1 MAHSFLCCVV
11 EVRGGPRNNKVS
23 LCSAFPIMCA
33 FAQVEI
39 HLRYDT
45 QVVSSTKKVSDGLL
59 EWNET
64 LKL

>member
-1 MAHSFLCCVV
+1 V
-11 EVRGGPRNNKVS
+11 EVRGGPRNNKVF
-23 LCSAFPIMCA
+23 LCSAFLIKIMCA
-33 FAQVEI
+33 FAQI
-39 HLRYDT
+39 KRHLRYNM

>member
-1 MAHSFLCCVV
+1 
-11 EVRGGPRNNKVS
+11 
-23 LCSAFPIMCA
+23 MCA

-45 QVVSSTKKVSDGLL
+45 QVVSSTKEVSDGLL